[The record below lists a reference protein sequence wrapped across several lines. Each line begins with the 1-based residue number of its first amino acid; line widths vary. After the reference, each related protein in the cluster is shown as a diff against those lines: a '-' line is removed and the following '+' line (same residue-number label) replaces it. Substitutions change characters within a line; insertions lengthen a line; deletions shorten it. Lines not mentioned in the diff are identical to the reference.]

1 MYLGIVNGDSQ
12 SSSNAYFEISED
24 QRKQNPKRNNPLCK
38 SIKSN
43 WYALLHEEVRTVYIL

>member
-12 SSSNAYFEISED
+12 SSYNAYFEISED